1 MLAAADA
8 ANRSWRMADKTL
20 DTKGLN
26 CPLPILKVK
35 QAIGE
40 VPKGGTLEVLAS
52 DPGAVADFEAFCR
65 STGNMILE
73 QSESGGVYRFLIQRA
88 A

>member
-1 MLAAADA
+1 
-8 ANRSWRMADKTL
+8 MADMTL

-35 QAIGE
+35 KAMGE

-52 DPGAVADFEAFCR
+52 DPGTVADFEAFCR
-65 STGNMILE
+65 STGNRIVE
-73 QSESGGVYRFLIQRA
+73 QSEVAGIYRFLIQRA

>member
-1 MLAAADA
+1 
-8 ANRSWRMADKTL
+8 MADMTL

-35 QAIGE
+35 KAIDE

-52 DPGAVADFEAFCR
+52 DPGSVADFEAFCR
-65 STGNMILE
+65 STGNRMIE
-73 QSESGGVYRFLIQRA
+73 RSEAAGVYRFLIQRA